1 MTEDVVEIT
10 DVDVS
15 RNTSKIAEIAKDA
28 VKQATDEMIAV
39 ATEQVRQAMGD
50 TGVSA
55 GTLMQIVKY
64 VMEVVEGKPVKG
76 KEQKELALSILSKIV
91 EESGLEEADKS
102 VCKLMIEEGIVGSTI
117 DLVVDASRG
126 NLNINQAAD
135 VAVGC
140 IGSLIQIFCKSKKR
154 RINK

>member
-39 ATEQVRQAMGD
+39 ATEQVRQSMGD

-91 EESGLEEADKS
+91 EESSLDEADKA
-102 VCKLMIEEGIVGSTI
+102 VCNLMIEEGIVGSTI

-135 VAVGC
+135 
-140 IGSLIQIFCKSKKR
+140 
-154 RINK
+154 